1 MFLTKLFKVIMSKIE
16 RKDYLHSPVFLTYA
30 EAPILRREE
39 ALKNLNAVKF
49 FLTIT
54 LFFIASFGYAQN
66 GSNFKTVKNRTWWK
80 EAVVYQIYPRSFK
93 DSDGDGVGDL
103 KGIISKLDYLKS
115 LGVDAVWLNPI
126 FSSPNDDNGYDISDY
141 RNIMKEFGTMQD
153 FDRLL
158 AGLHERKIKLVLD
171 MVLNHS
177 SDEHEWF
184 KQSKSSPTSPYRDYY
199 HWWPAEKGTPTP
211 RYSFFDVNNDAW
223 KFDKTTNA
231 YYLHY
236 FSQKQPDL
244 NWENEKLRNEVY
256 DMMKFWLDKGID
268 GLRMDAFQYVSKDTT
283 WQKYP
288 EGYEKNI
295 IKYYGMGP
303 NLHKYLKEMNKTVIS
318 KYNVMTVAE
327 GAGSTLEDAHSL
339 VDEDR
344 NELNM
349 AYHFEV
355 MDVGNDPRGYKLTD
369 LKGVLSKWEA
379 SFADKGWLAVF
390 LANHDVPRMVSKYGN
405 DSPEFRA
412 ASSKLLTTLIM
423 TMRGTPFYF
432 NGDEIGM
439 SNIKFDNIEDYQDIA
454 TINAY
459 KNHVSKGGDVK
470 AFIELQ
476 KFISRDNTRT
486 PFQWNPS
493 ANAGFTTGKPWIKIN
508 PNYKEVN
515 AATQAANPNSVLSYF
530 KKIVA
535 LRKSSAA
542 LIYGAY
548 KVYDLNHPE
557 VYCYTRTEGNE
568 KMLVILNFSTKNINY
583 KIDKNI
589 NTNASTLLISNY
601 NKSSIAG
608 NSINLMPWQS
618 VVYKLKQP

>member
-1 MFLTKLFKVIMSKIE
+1 MSKIE
-16 RKDYLHSPVFLTYA
+16 RKKYSHSPIFLTNGKTS
-30 EAPILRREE
+30 IFRRPQVS
-39 ALKNLNAVKF
+39 KHFNHVKG
-49 FLTIT
+49 FLLFT
-54 LFFIASFGYAQN
+54 LLFIASFGYAQKD
-66 GSNFKTVKNRTWWK
+66 SDFKTVKNRKWWK

-103 KGIISKLDYLKS
+103 KGIISKLDYIKS

-153 FDRLL
+153 FDKLL

-184 KQSKSSPTSPYRDYY
+184 KQSKSSRTNPYRDYY
-199 HWWPAEKGTPTP
+199 HWWQAEKGTPTP

-303 NLHKYLKEMNKTVIS
+303 NLHTYLKEMNKTVVS

-355 MDVGNDPRGYKLTD
+355 MDVGNDPKGYKLTD
-369 LKGVLSKWEA
+369 LKRVFTKWET

-405 DSPEFRA
+405 DSEQFRA

-432 NGDEIGM
+432 NGDELGM
-439 SNIKFDNIEDYQDIA
+439 SNIKFDKIEDYKDIA

-459 KNHVSKGGDVK
+459 KNHVAKGENVT
-470 AFIELQ
+470 AFMEQQ

-486 PFQWNPS
+486 PFQWNS
-493 ANAGFTTGKPWIKIN
+493 SENAGFTTGKPWIKIN
-508 PNYKEVN
+508 QNYKAVN
-515 AATQAANPNSVLSYF
+515 ATTEAVDPNSILSYF

-535 LRKSSAA
+535 LRKNSAA
-542 LIYGAY
+542 LIYGTY
-548 KVYDLNHPE
+548 KVYDINNPE
-557 VYCYTRTEGNE
+557 VYCYTRSEGNE
-568 KMLVILNFSTKNINY
+568 KVLVILNFSTKKINY

-589 NTNASTLLISNY
+589 NTNASKLLISNY
-601 NKSSIAG
+601 NKAAITA
-608 NSINLMPWQS
+608 NRINLLPWQS
-618 VVYKLKQP
+618 VIYKLK

>member
-1 MFLTKLFKVIMSKIE
+1 MRNSIGLTFTCLIFFVINCFSQQ
-16 RKDYLHSPVFLTYA
+16 DA
-30 EAPILRREE
+30 N
-39 ALKNLNAVKF
+39 KNLANKA
-49 FLTIT
+49 
-54 LFFIASFGYAQN
+54 
-66 GSNFKTVKNRTWWK
+66 TWWK
-80 EAVVYQIYPRSFK
+80 EAVVYQLYPRSFK

-115 LGVDAVWLNPI
+115 LGIDAVWLNPI

-141 RNIMKEFGTMQD
+141 RNIMKEFGTMKD
-153 FDRLL
+153 FDELL
-158 AGLHERKIKLVLD
+158 AGLHKRKIKLILD

-184 KQSKSSPTSPYRDYY
+184 KQAKSSRTNPYRNYY
-199 HWWPAEKGTPTP
+199 HWWPEEKGKPTP

-223 KFDKTTNA
+223 KYDATTKS

-283 WQKYP
+283 WKKYP
-288 EGYEKNI
+288 EGYEKDI

-303 NLHKYLKEMNKTVIS
+303 NLHQYLKEMNKTVIS
-318 KYNVMTVAE
+318 EYNIMTVAE

-344 NELNM
+344 HELNM
-349 AYHFEV
+349 AYHFEI
-355 MDVGNDPRGYKLTD
+355 MDIGNDPKGYRLTD
-369 LKGVLSKWEA
+369 LKKAFTKWDY
-379 SFADKGWLAVF
+379 SFADKGWLAIF

-405 DSPEFRA
+405 DSQQFRSY
-412 ASSKLLTTLIM
+412 SSKLLTTLIM

-432 NGDEIGM
+432 NGDELGM
-439 SNIKFDNIEDYQDIA
+439 SNIKFNNIDDYRDIA

-459 KNHVSKGGDVK
+459 KNIKAKGEDVQ
-470 AFIELQ
+470 AFMDKQ

-486 PFQWNPS
+486 PFQWDASP
-493 ANAGFTTGKPWIKIN
+493 NAGFTTGKPWISVN
-508 PNYKEVN
+508 PAYKTVN
-515 AATQAANPNSVLSYF
+515 VAVEEKNPLSELSYF

-535 LRKSSAA
+535 LRKSMPV
-542 LIYGAY
+542 LVYGDY
-548 KVYDLNHPE
+548 KVFDIENPV
-557 VYCYTRTEGNE
+557 VYCYTRTRG
-568 KMLVILNFSTKNINY
+568 KDKVLVLLNFSTKAFTY
-583 KIDKNI
+583 SIDKQI
-589 NTNASTLLISNY
+589 NTSAAKLLISNY
-601 NKSSIAG
+601 SGIAPLTNNKIS
-608 NSINLMPWQS
+608 LKPWQS
-618 VVYKLKQP
+618 VVFKINQP

>member
-1 MFLTKLFKVIMSKIE
+1 MRNSIGLTFLCLIFFVSNCFSQQDANNKIPN
-16 RKDYLHSPVFLTYA
+16 KA
-30 EAPILRREE
+30 
-39 ALKNLNAVKF
+39 
-49 FLTIT
+49 
-54 LFFIASFGYAQN
+54 
-66 GSNFKTVKNRTWWK
+66 TWWK
-80 EAVVYQIYPRSFK
+80 EAIVYQLYPRSFK

-153 FDRLL
+153 FDELL
-158 AGLHERKIKLVLD
+158 AGLHKRNIKLILD

-184 KQSKSSPTSPYRDYY
+184 KQAKSSRTNPYRNYY
-199 HWWPAEKGTPTP
+199 HWWPEEKGKPTP

-223 KFDKTTNA
+223 KYDATTKS

-268 GLRMDAFQYVSKDTT
+268 GLRMDAFQYASKDTT
-283 WQKYP
+283 WKKYP
-288 EGYEKNI
+288 EGYENDI

-303 NLHKYLKEMNKTVIS
+303 NLHQYLKEMNKTVIS

-344 NELNM
+344 HELNM
-349 AYHFEV
+349 AYHFEI
-355 MDVGNDPRGYKLTD
+355 MDIGNDPKGYKLSD
-369 LKGVLSKWEA
+369 LKKAFNKWDY
-379 SFADKGWLAVF
+379 SFADKGWLAIF

-405 DSPEFRA
+405 DSPQFRSY
-412 ASSKLLTTLIM
+412 SSKLLTTLIM

-432 NGDEIGM
+432 NGDELGM
-439 SNIKFDNIEDYQDIA
+439 SNIKFNNIDDYRDIA

-459 KNHVSKGGDVK
+459 KSIKAKGEDVQ
-470 AFIELQ
+470 AFMYKQ
-476 KFISRDNTRT
+476 MFISRDNTRT
-486 PFQWNPS
+486 PFQWDASP
-493 ANAGFTTGKPWIKIN
+493 NAGFTTGKPWISVN
-508 PNYKEVN
+508 PNYKTVN
-515 AATQAANPNSVLSYF
+515 VVAQEKNALSELTYF

-535 LRKSSAA
+535 LRKSMPV
-542 LIYGAY
+542 LVYGNY
-548 KVYDLNHPE
+548 KVFDIENPE
-557 VYCYTRTEGNE
+557 VYCYTRTDG
-568 KMLVILNFSTKNINY
+568 KDKLLVLLNFSTKAFTY
-583 KIDKNI
+583 TIDKQI
-589 NTNASTLLISNY
+589 NTTAAKLLINNY
-601 NKSSIAG
+601 TGVTTLNNNKIS
-608 NSINLMPWQS
+608 LKPWQS
-618 VVYKLKQP
+618 VVFKINQP